1 METNNTNPKEE
12 MKEEVKEEEVK
23 KEVKEEVKEE
33 EVKEEEVK
41 EEEVKEEEV
50 KKEEVKEE
58 EVKEEEVKEEE
69 VKEKEVQLDVVNDSK
84 ETISVQSMVED
95 YIKTNTGRI
104 NIGIQSA
111 EIITRIVESFPDIL
125 YDLDKHVVEI
135 LADNAIDIYDVPKL
149 ILMVKD
155 LVNVNAKQLKKIKI
169 IREEGVIF
177 VNDILFILI
186 DTNVIKTGDNKDA
199 VLELL
204 KLSVTMLSASVD
216 LDETIKCGWMCCC

>member
-1 METNNTNPKEE
+1 METSNKNT
-12 MKEEVKEEEVK
+12 KEEEVK
-23 KEVKEEVKEE
+23 KVE
-33 EVKEEEVK
+33 
-41 EEEVKEEEV
+41 EEEV
-50 KKEEVKEE
+50 KKVEEEEDKKVEEEEDKKVEEE
-58 EVKEEEVKEEE
+58 EVKKVEEEEVKKVEEE
-69 VKEKEVQLDVVNDSK
+69 DDNTIEEEKLNLLKEETNAK
-84 ETISVQSMVED
+84 ETISVHKIVED

-135 LADNAIDIYDVPKL
+135 MADNVIDIYDVPKL

>member
-1 METNNTNPKEE
+1 METSNKNT
-12 MKEEVKEEEVK
+12 KEEEVK
-23 KEVKEEVKEE
+23 KVEE
-33 EVKEEEVK
+33 EEDKKVE
-41 EEEVKEEEV
+41 EEEV
-50 KKEEVKEE
+50 KKVEEE
-58 EVKEEEVKEEE
+58 EVKKVEEEDKKVEEEDDNTIEEEKLNLLKEET
-69 VKEKEVQLDVVNDSK
+69 NAK
-84 ETISVQSMVED
+84 ETISVHKIVED

-125 YDLDKHVVEI
+125 YDLDKHIVEI
-135 LADNAIDIYDVPKL
+135 MADNVIDIYDVPKL

>member
-1 METNNTNPKEE
+1 METSNKNT
-12 MKEEVKEEEVK
+12 KEEEVK
-23 KEVKEEVKEE
+23 KVEE
-33 EVKEEEVK
+33 EEDKKVEEEEDKKV
-41 EEEVKEEEV
+41 EEEEV
-50 KKEEVKEE
+50 KKVEEE
-58 EVKEEEVKEEE
+58 EVKKVEEEDKKVEEEDDNTIEEEKLNLLKEET
-69 VKEKEVQLDVVNDSK
+69 NAK
-84 ETISVQSMVED
+84 ETISVHKIVED

-125 YDLDKHVVEI
+125 YDLDKHIVEI
-135 LADNAIDIYDVPKL
+135 MADNVIDIYDVPKL